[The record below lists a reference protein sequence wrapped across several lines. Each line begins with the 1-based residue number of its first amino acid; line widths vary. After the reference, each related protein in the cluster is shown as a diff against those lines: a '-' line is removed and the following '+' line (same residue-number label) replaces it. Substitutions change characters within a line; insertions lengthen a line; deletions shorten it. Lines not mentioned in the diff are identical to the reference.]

1 MPPPSVHSWQ
11 RTASVASFSQKP
23 CLLCKRAVY
32 LRAVCLIYIERER
45 EKKTL
50 THKVMQ
56 AYSTLHE
63 WDHALFGRVS
73 TVLQQADVSG
83 FELRTIATI
92 VQAYCHKE
100 VCVCVCVGAA
110 PQLLPKPQP
119 VLH

>member
-1 MPPPSVHSWQ
+1 
-11 RTASVASFSQKP
+11 
-23 CLLCKRAVY
+23 
-32 LRAVCLIYIERER
+32 
-45 EKKTL
+45 
-50 THKVMQ
+50 MQ

-100 VCVCVCVGAA
+100 VCVCVCVLE
-110 PQLLPKPQP
+110 P
-119 VLH
+119 LHNYCLNLSLSCTN